1 MADKPIDKKEIEEL
15 RRLLKLLGQEMNTV
29 DFDNLIKSGAGAK
42 TLLNSLRK
50 EVEEF
55 TSDIGHAA
63 SGFRKIIE
71 EINGT
76 NEGIKLANKAFN
88 KLASITDK
96 IQYHQRD
103 ISKLSLKEVQTLQKQ
118 IEQERTRLKTSN
130 NLLGDKIAS
139 INQEIKLNTIEK
151 NRLLF
156 KDNKTKEERRQLR
169 EITKEIEKNN
179 KELSKTEAAQRNIQG
194 ILKDE
199 DVLFGDTYVTL
210 NKINRELEEEKKK
223 LGLTGAILEGLNQIP
238 FLKGVI
244 DANEAL
250 DAAKEKIAEGGGRFE
265 AMSAALST
273 VGKQIKTHLTDPAA
287 VGAFVV
293 TQIVDAFTSV
303 DSAIGDL
310 AKNFGISYNQAAGV
324 SSELNDAANSSYLL
338 NVTTQGLTE
347 AFTKLNN
354 QFGTF
359 AMISNEA
366 LESFTRLTKEAGLSD
381 EAASALFK
389 TSILTGKEVEAT
401 TKEFLGESVALA
413 ATNGIALN
421 QKQILESVKD
431 ISAATLLSL
440 GGQPAK
446 LAKAVVQAKMLGT
459 DLAKVEEIAGSLLD
473 FESSIANELS
483 AELITGKDLNLERAR
498 LAAINNDM
506 ATVAEE
512 IAKQIGSAADF
523 TKMNVIQQEAL
534 AKSVG
539 MTKDDLAKSLMER
552 EAMAKLSGQ
561 EGATAKEKFNNLV
574 KEVGLEEAKRRLGDD
589 QLANMMAGQSI
600 QERLTA
606 TVEKLKE
613 VFVSLVEPLMPILDV
628 FANIMGY
635 IAPVVG
641 LIGTV
646 LKYTIQWGKYLLP
659 IYGIYKGIQLTNKL
673 NLFAQKLSL
682 TQSVAQYSISKLQKA
697 EDMGINAVRL
707 YRNKIDNQ
715 GLLTKLAYN
724 AQLLIGLI
732 REQGITGIKTFA
744 LTLDDKSIAKKII
757 LGIWNLKD
765 MIVSKASAFWE
776 MQKNLGLVKAIARLP
791 ILLGLKTA
799 EAAVATEAAAA
810 TVVATEAVSFGGA
823 TAWILA
829 GLGAVMGG
837 LAAYAMND
845 GKINYNRGPVVSG
858 GFGSVQLSPK
868 DTGFFNGE
876 QIIAGTNLGGG
887 KSNPTPQQDNS
898 ALVAEMRA
906 MRQETSRANSK
917 PTVVENSMNGT
928 KFGTAVAMNT
938 YKLQ

>member
-15 RRLLKLLGQEMNTV
+15 RRLLKLLGQEINAV

-63 SGFRKIIE
+63 SGFRKIIG

-76 NEGIKLANKAFN
+76 NEGIKLANKSFN

-96 IQYHQRD
+96 IQYHQQD
-103 ISKLSLKEVQTLQKQ
+103 ISKLSLKEVQTSRKQ
-118 IEQERTRLKTSN
+118 IEQERIRLKTSN
-130 NLLGDKIAS
+130 DLLGDKIAE
-139 INQEIKLNTIEK
+139 INQEIKLKTIEK
-151 NRLLF
+151 DRLLF

-169 EITKEIEKNN
+169 DKIKEIEKNN

-223 LGLTGAILEGLNQIP
+223 LGLTGALLEGLNQIP
-238 FLKGVI
+238 FLNGVI

-265 AMSAALST
+265 AMSAALGT

-324 SSELNDAANSSYLL
+324 SSKLNDAANSSYLL

-635 IAPVVG
+635 IAPAVG
-641 LIGTV
+641 LIGTA

-659 IYGIYKGIQLTNKL
+659 IYGIYKGIQL
-673 NLFAQKLSL
+673 AQKVSL

-757 LGIWNLKD
+757 LGVWNLKD

-776 MQKNLGLVKAIARLP
+776 MRKNLGLVKAIAKLP

-799 EAAVATEAAAA
+799 EAAIATETAAA

-837 LAAYAMND
+837 LAAYAMSD
-845 GKINYNRGPVVSG
+845 GKIDYNRGPVVSG

-876 QIIAGTNLGGG
+876 QIIAGTNLGGR
-887 KSNPTPQQDNS
+887 KSNSASQQDNS

-938 YKLQ
+938 YKIQ

>member
-15 RRLLKLLGQEMNTV
+15 RRLLKLLGQEMNAV

-63 SGFRKIIE
+63 SGFRKIIG

-76 NEGIKLANKAFN
+76 NEGIKLANKSFN

-96 IQYHQRD
+96 IQYHQQN
-103 ISKLSLKEVQTLQKQ
+103 ISKLSLKEVQTSRKQ
-118 IEQERTRLKTSN
+118 IEQERIRLKTSN
-130 NLLGDKIAS
+130 DLLGDKIAE
-139 INQEIKLNTIEK
+139 INQEIKLKTIEK
-151 NRLLF
+151 DRLLF

-169 EITKEIEKNN
+169 DKIKEIEKNN

-194 ILKDE
+194 ILEDE

-210 NKINRELEEEKKK
+210 NKINKELEEEKKK
-223 LGLTGAILEGLNQIP
+223 LGLTGALLEGLNQIP
-238 FLKGVI
+238 FLNGVI

-265 AMSAALST
+265 AMSAALGT

-324 SSELNDAANSSYLL
+324 SSKLNDAANSSYLL

-574 KEVGLEEAKRRLGDD
+574 KEVGLEEAKRQLGDD

-635 IAPVVG
+635 IAPAVG
-641 LIGTV
+641 LIGTA

-659 IYGIYKGIQLTNKL
+659 IYGIYKGIQL
-673 NLFAQKLSL
+673 AQKVGL

-757 LGIWNLKD
+757 LGVWNLKD

-776 MQKNLGLVKAIARLP
+776 MRKNLGLVKAIAKLP

-799 EAAVATEAAAA
+799 EAAIATETAAA

-837 LAAYAMND
+837 LAAYAMSD
-845 GKINYNRGPVVSG
+845 GKIDYNRGPVVSG

-887 KSNPTPQQDNS
+887 KSNSASQQDNS

-938 YKLQ
+938 YKIQ